1 MSRAKLVTLCQLLTC
16 CKYSTPSWQSI
27 MRKVTWRRFD
37 QSAKQLVV
45 GQTTNSYD
53 MWQTYAPS
61 CDMFNLGSSY
71 FHVALTTVRHLL
83 NVNRH
88 AHHNTPLIYQEKNDN
103 STRCKSKPDC
113 SQPGYFPSRM
123 LTIVNWSLVDSPA
136 SSAALAVLVPQQI
149 PPCRWKIFP
158 ERGVVRVTWAISTMW
173 T

>member
-1 MSRAKLVTLCQLLTC
+1 
-16 CKYSTPSWQSI
+16 
-27 MRKVTWRRFD
+27 
-37 QSAKQLVV
+37 
-45 GQTTNSYD
+45 
-53 MWQTYAPS
+53 
-61 CDMFNLGSSY
+61 MFNLGSSY

-88 AHHNTPLIYQEKNDN
+88 AHHNTPLIYQEKNGN

-149 PPCRWKIFP
+149 PPCRWKFWKG
-158 ERGVVRVTWAISTMW
+158 RGQGHVSNFYNVDLENFATASRRYTGEITHTYVAWQWRRLFNIYAIWFLPTSYHIISYHIISGICSEPITKR